1 MHVGSIPT
9 SLYLVFSGAQVSVL
23 GVKVSVGDFGTGF
36 SSLKQL
42 QALNAD
48 VVKIDKTFVDTYHS
62 GGKAIIQATQYMARE
77 FGYQIVVEGVETQEQ
92 AADLAQLGVNLS
104 QGFYFCKPMPFEQ
117 LENWHKELCEAP
129 KVKKINQREPQLEV
143 N

>member
-1 MHVGSIPT
+1 MGSIPT

-23 GVKVSVGDFGTGF
+23 GVKVSVDDFGTGF
-36 SSLKQL
+36 SSLKQF

-77 FGYQIVVEGVETQEQ
+77 FGYQIVVEGV
-92 AADLAQLGVNLS
+92 
-104 QGFYFCKPMPFEQ
+104 
-117 LENWHKELCEAP
+117 
-129 KVKKINQREPQLEV
+129 
-143 N
+143 